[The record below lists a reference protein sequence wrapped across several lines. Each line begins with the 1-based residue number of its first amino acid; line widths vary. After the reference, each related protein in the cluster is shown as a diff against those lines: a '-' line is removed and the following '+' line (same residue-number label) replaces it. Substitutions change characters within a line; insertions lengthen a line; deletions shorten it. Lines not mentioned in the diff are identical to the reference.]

1 MGPATQ
7 CTIPPRN
14 VRPEQVAFGELIN
27 GTTVFYVCEGDSW
40 YCNAVWEYRAAGQF
54 VSNELG
60 CYKKAEV
67 MFQNDPKDRVACD
80 CMARVNGADPVA
92 IYPASSALISLAQQY
107 RDAERDDVRGPKID
121 RSCGSTMFPMVRP
134 AGMKMAAEVAHSTA
148 DCPSSWR
155 SLLHLLLLAV
165 AILFQ

>member
-27 GTTVFYVCEGDSW
+27 GTTVFYV
-40 YCNAVWEYRAAGQF
+40 
-54 VSNELG
+54 
-60 CYKKAEV
+60 
-67 MFQNDPKDRVACD
+67 
-80 CMARVNGADPVA
+80 ARVNGADPVA
-92 IYPASSALISLAQQY
+92 LYPASGALISLAQQY

-134 AGMKMAAEVAHSTA
+134 AGMKMAAEVAHSSA
-148 DCPSSWR
+148 DSPSSWA

-165 AILFQ
+165 AILLQ